1 MILIKS
7 LLVMMTKNVFFH
19 NDDHSNDDEY
29 DENDAD
35 DNDDDNKSRVA
46 ISWNMSKTRPRIPWH
61 VGPLAVDL

>member
-7 LLVMMTKNVFFH
+7 LLVMMTKNVYSH

-35 DNDDDNKSRVA
+35 DNDDDDNLERTSA
-46 ISWNMSKTRPRIPWH
+46 QGGQWTSSPKTIIW
-61 VGPLAVDL
+61 